1 MKPEADF
8 PAAALARRI
17 TTVSESQTLAMAGQV
32 RRLRAEGRDIVSLT
46 LGEPDFDTPEH
57 IKAAGVA
64 AIKANQ
70 THYPPVAGTPEL
82 RRAAAQFLHEVYG
95 LAYTPDE
102 IIVSAGAKQSI
113 LNAFMALLDPTD
125 EVVLF
130 APYWVSYVPMC
141 QMAEGRPVV
150 VAPNPDA
157 PDRLNLAGLEAALT
171 PRAKIVVLNNPS
183 NPAGTVFPP
192 EDIEALAAVLAEW
205 PRVWVVS
212 DEIYSLIRYDVPYQS
227 PAAVAS
233 LRDRTITV
241 NGCSKAFAMTG
252 WRIGI
257 AAGPAA
263 LINACEKYQGQVTS
277 GACSIAQAAAAA
289 AFGQSLTPS
298 LAMVAEF
305 RHRRDAAY
313 AHVAARCPAFRTALP
328 QGAFYLYPDV
338 SAYLGLQ
345 TPSGRR
351 ITTATDLAA
360 WLLEGAG
367 VAVVSG
373 EAFGSPTHL
382 RLSYACEPEV
392 FAAGIDRIAQGL
404 ARLR

>member
-1 MKPEADF
+1 MKTEADF
-8 PAAALARRI
+8 WDAALAARI
-17 TTVSESQTLAMAGQV
+17 TAVSESQTLAMAGKV

-57 IKAAGVA
+57 IKAAGIA
-64 AIKANQ
+64 AIEANQ

-82 RRAAAQFLHEVYG
+82 RRAAAHFLNETYG

-102 IIVSAGAKQSI
+102 IVVSAGAKQSI
-113 LNAFMALLDPTD
+113 LNAFMALLDAPD

-130 APYWVSYVPMC
+130 APYWVSYIPMC

-150 VAPNPDA
+150 VPPNPDGA
-157 PDRLNLAGLEAALT
+157 DRLNLAGLRAALT
-171 PRAKIVVLNNPS
+171 PRTKIVVLNNPS

-192 EDIEALAAVLAEW
+192 EDMEALAEVLAEW

-212 DEIYSLIRYDVPYQS
+212 DEIYSLIRYDVPYKS
-227 PAAVAS
+227 PATLPT

-241 NGCSKAFAMTG
+241 NGCSKSFAMTG

-263 LINACEKYQGQVTS
+263 VLKACEKYQGQVTS
-277 GACSIAQAAAAA
+277 GACSIAQAAAVA
-289 AFGQSLTPS
+289 AFGQSLAPS
-298 LAMVAEF
+298 LAMVAQF
-305 RHRRDAAY
+305 RLRRDAAHAY
-313 AHVAARCPAFRTALP
+313 LLAQCPDCRTALP

-338 SAYLGLQ
+338 SAYLGLH
-345 TPSGRR
+345 TPAGKVVR
-351 ITTATDLAA
+351 TATDLAD

-373 EAFGSPTHL
+373 EAFGSPAHL

-392 FAAGIDRIAQGL
+392 FAAGVDRMAQGL
-404 ARLR
+404 AQLR